1 MRVFE
6 LAKKLDIES
15 KALVKAL
22 QDNGISATNHM
33 SAIEASDVERITRK
47 LQGTKTDTK
56 KSGPA
61 GIKQESREK
70 GKSGAAAIKKK
81 VEEEEKPA
89 EKKPRMLLRKKA
101 KADEPVSELP
111 VSAPEATPL
120 SSHLQMVISNEPLA
134 EPHVAPPSPVIPP
147 AESISRTGAEVLR
160 SKVGEAAYPEK
171 GAELAPPLTEAVKT
185 EEKGKKKGA
194 EEAAKEALKAS
205 KDRFKKG
212 TKKTKWGT
220 DAVLTQVPS
229 ETREWQDFKP
239 IHKRDDRRGARKA
252 LHAAPAGETT
262 KPRKK
267 VIRLMEGMT
276 VKELAELLGVKGG
289 VLIGKLME
297 MGSPASLNQTV
308 NLDAASL
315 ISESYGIKAEVVQD
329 RTEADIFQKEDVT
342 DTAETL
348 KPRPPVVTI
357 MGHVD
362 HGKTSLLDAIR
373 ETRVTESEAGGITQ
387 HIGAYVV
394 NVGEIGRA

>member
-120 SSHLQMVISNEPLA
+120 SSHLQMVLSNEPLA

-160 SKVGEAAYPEK
+160 SKVGEPAYAGK
-171 GAELAPPLTEAVKT
+171 GSELAPPLTEAVKT

-394 NVGEIGRA
+394 N